1 MLDQDFS
8 IVRPKRAY
16 RTGFHLMTGKGSL
29 RAIKDKSG
37 TDTVADAVPH
47 QGEGIDAE
55 NPFTQEMIIQSGEG
69 KGDAAD
75 QMHDEKEHHA
85 SQHTFYIT
93 NSQRKLKLVTK
104 NAVSLEFLWSLF
116 FNCFRRHALSGG
128 KSNRP

>member
-1 MLDQDFS
+1 MATRTHTDPQTEFYEVFMLDQDFS

-29 RAIKDKSG
+29 RALKEKG
-37 TDTVADAVPH
+37 DTVANAVHPEH
-47 QGEGIDAE
+47 TDDIDPE

-75 QMHDEKEHHA
+75 QMYDEKEHHA
-85 SQHTFYIT
+85 SQHTFFIT

-104 NAVSLEFLWSLF
+104 NAVSFGSLLDT
-116 FNCFRRHALSGG
+116 C
-128 KSNRP
+128 